1 MKRKDAYM
9 SIEKHIREILA
20 EYQEKLKEVLGDS
33 LEAIMLYG
41 SQARGDAEDES
52 DIDVLCVM
60 KKSFNYGELIDK
72 TSQVTAELS
81 MKHGV
86 TLSRAFVTSADFKN
100 RKTPFLMN
108 VRREGFAV

>member
-1 MKRKDAYM
+1 M
-9 SIEKHIREILA
+9 SIEKHIKEILT

-60 KKSFNYGELIDK
+60 KKSLNYGELIDK
-72 TSQVTAELS
+72 TSQVTVELS

-100 RKTPFLMN
+100 RKAPFLMN

>member
-1 MKRKDAYM
+1 M
-9 SIEKHIREILA
+9 SIEKHISEILA
-20 EYQEKLKEVLGDS
+20 EYKERLKEVLGEG
-33 LEAIMLYG
+33 LESIMLYG
-41 SQARGDAEDES
+41 SQVRGDAEDES

-72 TSQVTAELS
+72 TSQVTAEIS

-86 TLSRAFVTSADFKN
+86 TLSRAFVTSADLKT

-108 VRREGFAV
+108 VRREGVAV